1 MKLAP
6 KLYSLHR
13 ALAWLV
19 SIPVLCWTASG
30 VSHPVMTWLSPHPAH
45 QVYEPVLDPAKLA
58 VPPQEALAKA
68 AIPRVHGLDVVAFEG
83 KHFHRVLT
91 CCGERAY
98 FDAAT
103 GAPADEQDEK
113 YAVFLARRFAND
125 AASPV
130 KSISVVDRFDGEY
143 VRVFQLLPVYR
154 VEFDR
159 PDGMRV
165 YVDTST
171 SRLGAMVDA
180 RRGFLLTF
188 FQQFHNFELL
198 GLNEST
204 RILVVAAFSA
214 FVFAVAASGVLLYG
228 VSFRRFWA
236 QSGPAAGQA
245 AQRRRHRTLGLAA
258 SAAMFLFSASGFY
271 HVVSKWNAE
280 IPAAAPLPPQLKLD
294 ASSLS
299 PADLMNKAFAASGPD
314 AGKEKEVVSLRLVSL
329 EQGLHWRIGWQEKK
343 NPVRTVNENP
353 AVYIHASRGEILADG
368 EKEHAVQLACR
379 AAETSRGQVKGT
391 ERLTKFFREYA
402 AIYKRLPV
410 TKVQLPGEKLPR
422 YYVDT
427 AADQIAVRLDD
438 VGKWERMSF
447 LFLHKWHFLDSLG
460 HGTRD
465 GIMVAVN
472 ALAAAAAILGMTL
485 LVRRR
490 AAKPAAPLAEVVSP
504 STEGGAAGPAPPAE

>member
-6 KLYSLHR
+6 KLYALHR
-13 ALAWLV
+13 VLAWLV
-19 SIPVLCWTASG
+19 SIPVLCWTVSG

-45 QVYEPVLDPAKLA
+45 QVYEPVLDPAKLLA
-58 VPPQEALAKA
+58 SPQEALAKA
-68 AIPRVHGLDVVAFEG
+68 AIPRIHGLDVAAFEG

-91 CCGERAY
+91 CCNERAY
-98 FDAAT
+98 FDAAD
-103 GAPADEQDEK
+103 GGLVEKQDEK
-113 YAVFLARRFAND
+113 YAVFLARHFAND
-125 AASPV
+125 STSPV
-130 KSISVVDRFDGEY
+130 KSISVVDEFDGEY

-198 GLNEST
+198 GLPESI
-204 RILVVAAFSA
+204 RILIVGALSA
-214 FVFAVAASGVLLYG
+214 FVFGVAASGVLLYG
-228 VSFRRFWA
+228 VSFRRFRA
-236 QSGPAAGQA
+236 QSGPAVGQA

-280 IPAAAPLPPQLKLD
+280 PRAAAALPPQLKLE
-294 ASSLS
+294 ASSL
-299 PADLMNKAFAASGPD
+299 PLADVMSKAFSTSGPV
-314 AGKEKEVVSLRLVSL
+314 AGKEKGDEKEIVSLRLVSL
-329 EQGLHWRIGWQEKK
+329 EQGPHWRIGWQEKK

-353 AVYIHASRGEILADG
+353 AVYIHAGTGALLADG
-368 EKEHAVQLACR
+368 EKEHAIQLAAR
-379 AAETSRGQVKGT
+379 VSDTSRGQVKNT

-410 TKVQLPGEKLPR
+410 TKVQLSGEKQPR
-422 YYVDT
+422 VYVDT

-438 VGKWERMSF
+438 GGKWERLSF
-447 LFLHKWHFLDSLG
+447 LFLHKWHFLDALG
-460 HGTRD
+460 HATRD

-472 ALAAAAAILGMTL
+472 VFTALAAVFGMTL

-490 AAKPAAPLAEVVSP
+490 AAKPAAS
-504 STEGGAAGPAPPAE
+504 STETVAAGPTPPTG